1 MHRAGQSHLTAA
13 LHASAGL
20 QAQPLLL
27 RKAAV
32 FVTRILVVFGISEAS
47 PGGIG
52 FGGEGSTSSSGA
64 GDGSAPIL
72 DAFAAFR
79 DTVRGL
85 AREQPASGAILQAC
99 DRCAPARPRCM
110 HAQLSETLCIRC
122 KLLVKPSCRPATGV
136 PLLPGSRVR
145 SCTAWTEVSA
155 GLSLECSCTVA
166 CGSQCS
172 TASQM

>member
-1 MHRAGQSHLTAA
+1 MDQSHLTAA
-13 LHASAGL
+13 LHALAGL

-32 FVTRILVVFGISEAS
+32 FVTRILFVFGISEAS

-52 FGGEGSTSSSGA
+52 FGGESSSSSSGG

-85 AREQPASGAILQAC
+85 AREPPASGGILQAC
-99 DRCAPARPRCM
+99 DRWAPVGPRCM
-110 HAQLSETLCIRC
+110 HAQLAGTVTLCSRC
-122 KLLVKPSCRPATGV
+122 TLLARLSGRPMTGV
-136 PLLPGSRVR
+136 PLLPGRG
-145 SCTAWTEVSA
+145 W
-155 GLSLECSCTVA
+155 G
-166 CGSQCS
+166 
-172 TASQM
+172 